1 MQRTDSAPQGHRAI
15 HVAVLG
21 LILAAATTTGVIVS
35 QVGAAS
41 APADAASTQPQERIG
56 IRAPGSSAGGSD
68 SAPASAPDQAPGL
81 TETEGR
87 SGGSDGR
94 LPDGV
99 TVFDDGYDGI
109 ANLRPELL
117 QALRAA
123 AADARSQGIEFIVNS
138 GWRSAELQEQ
148 MLSDA
153 VSQYGSLEEAS
164 RWVASPQTS
173 AHVSGD
179 AVDIDGADAP
189 AWLSA
194 YGASYG
200 LCQTYANEPW
210 HYELVPDATSSGCPI
225 MYADPTEDPRL
236 QQ

>member
-1 MQRTDSAPQGHRAI
+1 MQRTDSAPRGHRAI
-15 HVAVLG
+15 QVAVLG
-21 LILAAATTTGVIVS
+21 LILATATTIGVIVS

-56 IRAPGSSAGGSD
+56 VRDPDPSGGD
-68 SAPASAPDQAPGL
+68 SAPAATPEQAPGL
-81 TETEGR
+81 AEAEGR
-87 SGGSDGR
+87 TGGSDGR
-94 LPDGV
+94 LPDGI

-109 ANLRPELL
+109 TNLRPELL

-148 MLSDA
+148 MLRDA

>member
-56 IRAPGSSAGGSD
+56 IRDPDPSGGD
-68 SAPASAPDQAPGL
+68 SAPASAPEQAPGPA
-81 TETEGR
+81 EAEGR
-87 SGGSDGR
+87 TGGSDGR
-94 LPDGV
+94 LPDGI

-109 ANLRPELL
+109 TNLRPELL

-123 AADARSQGIEFIVNS
+123 AADARSQGIEFIVNN

-148 MLSDA
+148 MLRDA